1 MAARS
6 VWFALVLLLAAGCML
21 QTHTERQTE
30 TEIERE
36 LEFEQQTVDR
46 NLSEVLAALARIEA
60 LLRCCDP

>member
-1 MAARS
+1 MAGRGACL
-6 VWFALVLLLAAGCML
+6 ALVLAAGCML

-36 LEFEQQTVDR
+36 LEFEQHTVEQD
-46 NLSEVLAALARIEA
+46 LSQVLAALARLEA